1 MVYVLLLNPLITLYS
16 PFCEPFLCKVKGR
29 TKEPNIRIDIFLPSL
44 SNLLEVSRAAG
55 GGGDCGGRG
64 GHPAHVG
71 EADPVK
77 VSSQQLN
84 SRKEVWRRSGRRGKN
99 RRGQKKGSKRREE
112 RGREVEKRI

>member
-84 SRKEVWRRSGRRGKN
+84 SRKKSVEEGERIDEDRRKEGRGEREKL
-99 RRGQKKGSKRREE
+99 RKGFES
-112 RGREVEKRI
+112 